1 MKNFSSFWITCSLIF
16 SQSSAKVSTFAMYE
30 YRTWPYQLNC
40 LCQAVYIHGR
50 VGIEDIAGTNGY
62 RTAQEEWRGGT
73 WVSTYSLGQ

>member
-1 MKNFSSFWITCSLIF
+1 
-16 SQSSAKVSTFAMYE
+16 MYE

-62 RTAQEEWRGGT
+62 RTAQEELRGGT
-73 WVSTYSLGQ
+73 WVLTYSRGQ